1 MGGKIEEKSF
11 SFLFGVIWIFFD
23 FFSLQFT
30 FLGQLEKIE
39 LHNMEYS
46 MNIIH
51 AVKNLLVR
59 GILEILIFIAEK
71 FMYGTLARPI
81 FDSTLNGK
89 RVLRSRFTKT
99 RAIEFKLFFRAYLT
113 VCWPLYKES
122 LENLLLKGTNTP
134 LNVINNSKFPTF
146 SSTIKSFS
154 LHNVCFKTSRKK
166 IPN

>member
-46 MNIIH
+46 CSKKIISG
-51 AVKNLLVR
+51 

-71 FMYGTLARPI
+71 IMYGTLARPI

-122 LENLLLKGTNTP
+122 LENLLLKDTNTP
-134 LNVINNSKFPTF
+134 LNVINTSEFPTF

-154 LHNVCFKTSRKK
+154 TT
-166 IPN
+166 